1 MDYYYGSKNQNV
13 GELVDLLLWLQESK
27 CGELV
32 DYIIWTGSKNQNVG
46 ELVDYIIWTIIMAP
60 RIKMSVS

>member
-1 MDYYYGSKNQNV
+1 MDYYY
-13 GELVDLLLWLQESK
+13 
-27 CGELV
+27 
-32 DYIIWTGSKNQNVG
+32 GSKNQNVG